1 MKYGTRSTAVAERP
15 RDASCLSVA
24 GFNITIPA
32 AIELFNC
39 FGRHADKNKCLKNCG
54 LDTS

>member
-1 MKYGTRSTAVAERP
+1 MIQEALQPLAERP